1 MAVKV
6 KSYFKIEV
14 GDKTAVKVHNTLT
27 PEYKF
32 LLQGL
37 LTYGQNYRSPYSYY
51 SVSFQPPSNIYVVLL
66 NQGTIVARLPAK
78 LQSYNEQINVINISS
93 CQNNLTSCNL
103 DSLSFQLEYGATD
116 ETDDSYTFDEIQ
128 IWADN
133 LYAIAYAKTNSVTK
147 NPNTFIKV
155 TWDATVTI
163 ESNGVLY
170 IPGCTN
176 FSFTLNSQVALP
188 NYQPLLCLNIPYI
201 IVALTLVPYDLIP
214 HNTFLY
220 TQLSGLLYVLEARIP
235 PHVGVP
241 GSGSSIVAQIPR
253 ILPHVSVSGF
263 GSLSHIQLL
272 DFQGVQYYVIGNT
285 AYPISEPFI
294 LTNTQQSNT
303 ITLFLLYGISN
314 NYFIYTTTITVNVQ
328 YFKLYSPTLVI
339 NIIEE

>member
-6 KSYFKIEV
+6 KSYFKVEV
-14 GDKTAVKVHNTLT
+14 GGATQVKVHNTLT

-37 LTYGQNYRSPYSYY
+37 LTYGQNYRSSYSYY

-66 NQGTIVARLPAK
+66 NQGTVVARLPAS
-78 LQSYNEQINVINISS
+78 LQSYNEQINTVSTSS

-116 ETDDSYTFDEIQ
+116 ETDGSYTFDEIQ

-133 LYAIAYAKTNSVTK
+133 LYAIAYANVGSVTK
-147 NPNTFIKV
+147 HSNTFIKV

-188 NYQPLLCLNIPYI
+188 NYQPLLCMNIPYI
-201 IVALTLVPYDLIP
+201 IVAITLVPYDLIP
-214 HNTFLY
+214 QNTFLY
-220 TQLSGLLYVLEARIP
+220 SQLSALLNILNARIP
-235 PHVGVP
+235 ARVGVP
-241 GSGSSIVAQIPR
+241 GSGS
-253 ILPHVSVSGF
+253 LPPT
-263 GSLSHIQLL
+263 QLL

-294 LTNTQQSNT
+294 LTNTQQPNT
-303 ITLFLLYGISN
+303 FTLFLLYGINN
-314 NYFIYTTTITVNVQ
+314 NYFIYTTSITVNVQ
-328 YFKLYSPTLVI
+328 YFKLYIPTLVI
-339 NIIEE
+339 SIIEE

>member
-1 MAVKV
+1 MAVKI

-14 GDKTAVKVHNTLT
+14 GDRGAVKVHNTLT
-27 PEYKF
+27 PEYKV

-66 NQGTIVARLPAK
+66 NQGTIVARLPAS
-78 LQSYNEQINVINISS
+78 LQSYNEQINTVSTSS

-103 DSLSFQLEYGATD
+103 NSLTFQLEYGATD

-133 LYAIAYAKTNSVTK
+133 LYAIAYANVGSVTK
-147 NPNTFIKV
+147 HSNTFIKV

-163 ESNGVLY
+163 ETNGVLY

-176 FSFTLNSQVALP
+176 FSFTYNAQVALP
-188 NYQPLLCLNIPYI
+188 NYQPLLCINIPYI
-201 IVALTLVPYDLIP
+201 VVAITLVPYNLIP
-214 HNTFLY
+214 QNTFLY
-220 TQLSGLLYVLEARIP
+220 TQLSALLKILNI
-235 PHVGVP
+235 
-241 GSGSSIVAQIPR
+241 SGSD
-253 ILPHVSVSGF
+253 
-263 GSLSHIQLL
+263 IQLL
-272 DFQGVQYYVIGNT
+272 NLQGIQYYVVAQSNGNI

-303 ITLFLLYGISN
+303 LTLFLLYGINN
-314 NYFIYTTTITVNVQ
+314 NYFIYTTSITVNVQ
-328 YFKLYSPTLVI
+328 YFKLYIPTLTI
-339 NIIEE
+339 SIIEE

>member
-1 MAVKV
+1 VAVKV
-6 KSYFKIEV
+6 KSYFKVEV
-14 GDKTAVKVHNTLT
+14 GGATQVKVHNTLT

-37 LTYGQNYRSPYSYY
+37 LTYGQNYRSSYSYY

-66 NQGTIVARLPAK
+66 NQGTVVARLPAS
-78 LQSYNEQINVINISS
+78 LQSYNEQINTVSTSS

-116 ETDDSYTFDEIQ
+116 ETDGSYTFDEIQ

-133 LYAIAYAKTNSVTK
+133 LYAIAYANVGSVTK
-147 NPNTFIKV
+147 HSNTFIKV

-176 FSFTLNSQVALP
+176 FSFTYNAQVALP

-201 IVALTLVPYDLIP
+201 IVAITLVPYDLIP
-214 HNTFLY
+214 QNTFLY
-220 TQLSGLLYVLEARIP
+220 SQLSALLNILNARIP
-235 PHVGVP
+235 ARVGVP
-241 GSGSSIVAQIPR
+241 GSGS
-253 ILPHVSVSGF
+253 LPPT
-263 GSLSHIQLL
+263 QLL

-294 LTNTQQSNT
+294 LTNTQQPNT
-303 ITLFLLYGISN
+303 FTLFLLYGINN
-314 NYFIYTTTITVNVQ
+314 NYFIYTTSITVNVQ
-328 YFKLYSPTLVI
+328 YFKLYTPTLVI
-339 NIIEE
+339 SIIEE

>member
-1 MAVKV
+1 VAVKI

-37 LTYGQNYRSPYSYY
+37 LTYGQGYRAPYSQY
-51 SVSFQPPSNIYVVLL
+51 SVSFQPPSNIYIVLL
-66 NQGTIVARLPAK
+66 NQGTIVARLPAE
-78 LQSYNEQINVINISS
+78 LVSYNEQINTVSTSS

-133 LYAIAYAKTNSVTK
+133 LYAIAYVDVGSVTK
-147 NPNTFIKV
+147 HPNTFIKV

-176 FSFTLNSQVALP
+176 FSFTFNSQVALP
-188 NYQPLLCLNIPYI
+188 NYQPLLCMNIPYI
-201 IVALTLVPYDLIP
+201 VVAITLVPYSLIP
-214 HNTFLY
+214 QNTFLY
-220 TQLSGLLYVLEARIP
+220 TQLSALLKILNI
-235 PHVGVP
+235 
-241 GSGSSIVAQIPR
+241 SGSD
-253 ILPHVSVSGF
+253 
-263 GSLSHIQLL
+263 IQLL
-272 DFQGVQYYVIGNT
+272 NLQGIQYYVVAQSNGNI

-303 ITLFLLYGISN
+303 LTLFLLYGINN
-314 NYFIYTTTITVNVQ
+314 NYFIYTTSITVNVQ
-328 YFKLYSPTLVI
+328 YFKLYIPTLTI
-339 NIIEE
+339 SIIEE

>member
-1 MAVKV
+1 VAVKV

-37 LTYGQNYRSPYSYY
+37 LTYGQGYRAPYPQY
-51 SVSFQPPSNIYVVLL
+51 SVAFEAPSNIYVVLL

-78 LQSYNEQINVINISS
+78 LQSYNEQINTVSTSS

-133 LYAIAYAKTNSVTK
+133 LYAIAYAKINSVTK
-147 NPNTFIKV
+147 HPNTFVKV

-176 FSFTLNSQVALP
+176 FSFTFNAQVALP

-201 IVALTLVPYDLIP
+201 VVALTLVPYNLIP
-214 HNTFLY
+214 QNTFLY
-220 TQLSGLLYVLEARIP
+220 TQLSALLNILNAHIP
-235 PHVGVP
+235 AHVGVP
-241 GSGSSIVAQIPR
+241 GSGS
-253 ILPHVSVSGF
+253 
-263 GSLSHIQLL
+263 LSPTQLL

-303 ITLFLLYGISN
+303 ITLFLLYGIDD
-314 NYFIYTTTITVNVQ
+314 NYFIYTTSITVNVQ
-328 YFKLYSPTLVI
+328 YFKLYIPTLVI
-339 NIIEE
+339 NVIEE

>member
-1 MAVKV
+1 MAVKI

-37 LTYGQNYRSPYSYY
+37 LTYGQGYRAPYSQY
-51 SVSFQPPSNIYVVLL
+51 SVSFQPPSNIYIVLL
-66 NQGTIVARLPAK
+66 NQGTIVARLPAE
-78 LQSYNEQINVINISS
+78 LVSYNEQINTVSTSS

-103 DSLSFQLEYGATD
+103 NSLTFQLEYGATD

-133 LYAIAYAKTNSVTK
+133 LYAIAYVDVGSVTK
-147 NPNTFIKV
+147 HPNTFIKI

-176 FSFTLNSQVALP
+176 FSFTFNSQVALP
-188 NYQPLLCLNIPYI
+188 NYQPLLCMNIPYI
-201 IVALTLVPYDLIP
+201 VVAITLVPYSLIP
-214 HNTFLY
+214 QNTFLY
-220 TQLSGLLYVLEARIP
+220 TQLSALLKILNI
-235 PHVGVP
+235 
-241 GSGSSIVAQIPR
+241 SGSD
-253 ILPHVSVSGF
+253 
-263 GSLSHIQLL
+263 IQLL
-272 DFQGVQYYVIGNT
+272 NLQGIQYYVVAQSNGNI

-294 LTNTQQSNT
+294 LTNMQQSNT
-303 ITLFLLYGISN
+303 ITLFLLYGINN
-314 NYFIYTTTITVNVQ
+314 NYFIYTTSITVNVQ
-328 YFKLYSPTLVI
+328 YFKLYIPTLTI
-339 NIIEE
+339 SIIEE

>member
-1 MAVKV
+1 VAVKI

-37 LTYGQNYRSPYSYY
+37 LTYGQGYRAPYSQY
-51 SVSFQPPSNIYVVLL
+51 SVSFQPPSNIYIVLL
-66 NQGTIVARLPAK
+66 NQGTIVARLPAE
-78 LQSYNEQINVINISS
+78 LVSYNEQINTVSTGS

-133 LYAIAYAKTNSVTK
+133 LYAIAYANVGSVTK
-147 NPNTFIKV
+147 HSNTFIKV

-163 ESNGVLY
+163 ESNNVLY

-176 FSFTLNSQVALP
+176 FSFTFNAQVALP
-188 NYQPLLCLNIPYI
+188 NYQPLLCMNIPYI
-201 IVALTLVPYDLIP
+201 VVAITLVPYNLIP
-214 HNTFLY
+214 QNTFLY
-220 TQLSGLLYVLEARIP
+220 TQLSALLKILNI
-235 PHVGVP
+235 
-241 GSGSSIVAQIPR
+241 SGSD
-253 ILPHVSVSGF
+253 
-263 GSLSHIQLL
+263 IQLL
-272 DFQGVQYYVIGNT
+272 NLQGIQYYVVAQSNGNI

-294 LTNTQQSNT
+294 LTNMQQSNT
-303 ITLFLLYGISN
+303 ITLFLLYGINN
-314 NYFIYTTTITVNVQ
+314 NYFIYTTSITVNVQ
-328 YFKLYSPTLVI
+328 YFKLYIPTLTI
-339 NIIEE
+339 SIIEE

>member
-1 MAVKV
+1 VAVKI

-37 LTYGQNYRSPYSYY
+37 LTYGQGYRAPYSQY
-51 SVSFQPPSNIYVVLL
+51 SVSFQPPSNIYIVLL
-66 NQGTIVARLPAK
+66 NQGTIVARLPAE
-78 LQSYNEQINVINISS
+78 LVSYNEQINTVSTSS

-133 LYAIAYAKTNSVTK
+133 LYAIAYVDVGSVTK
-147 NPNTFIKV
+147 HPNTFIKI

-176 FSFTLNSQVALP
+176 FSFTFNSQVALP
-188 NYQPLLCLNIPYI
+188 NYQPLLCMNIPYI
-201 IVALTLVPYDLIP
+201 VVAITLVPYSLIP
-214 HNTFLY
+214 QNTFLY
-220 TQLSGLLYVLEARIP
+220 TQLSALLKILNI
-235 PHVGVP
+235 
-241 GSGSSIVAQIPR
+241 SGSD
-253 ILPHVSVSGF
+253 
-263 GSLSHIQLL
+263 IQLL
-272 DFQGVQYYVIGNT
+272 NLQGIQYYVVAQSNGNI

-303 ITLFLLYGISN
+303 LTLFLLYGINN
-314 NYFIYTTTITVNVQ
+314 NYFIYTTSITVNVQ
-328 YFKLYSPTLVI
+328 YFKLYIPTLTI
-339 NIIEE
+339 SIIEE

>member
-1 MAVKV
+1 MAVKI

-14 GDKTAVKVHNTLT
+14 GDRGAVKVHNTLT

-37 LTYGQNYRSPYSYY
+37 LTYGQGYRSPYSYY
-51 SVSFQPPSNIYVVLL
+51 SVSFQPPSNIYIVLL
-66 NQGTIVARLPAK
+66 NQGTVVARLPAS
-78 LQSYNEQINVINISS
+78 LQSYNEQINTVSTSS

-103 DSLSFQLEYGATD
+103 SSLTFQLEYGATD
-116 ETDDSYTFDEIQ
+116 ETDNSYTFDEIQ

-133 LYAIAYAKTNSVTK
+133 LYAIAYANVGSVTK
-147 NPNTFIKV
+147 HSNTFIKV

-176 FSFTLNSQVALP
+176 FSFTFNSQVTLP
-188 NYQPLLCLNIPYI
+188 NYQPLLCMNIPYI
-201 IVALTLVPYDLIP
+201 VVAITLVPYNLIP
-214 HNTFLY
+214 QNTFLY
-220 TQLSGLLYVLEARIP
+220 SQLSALLNIINAHIP
-235 PHVGVP
+235 AHIGVP
-241 GSGSSIVAQIPR
+241 GSGS
-253 ILPHVSVSGF
+253 LPPT
-263 GSLSHIQLL
+263 QLL

-294 LTNTQQSNT
+294 LTNTQQSNI
-303 ITLFLLYGISN
+303 ITLFMLYGINN

-328 YFKLYSPTLVI
+328 YFKLYIPTLVI

>member
-1 MAVKV
+1 MVVKV

-14 GDKTAVKVHNTLT
+14 GGATQVKVHNTLT

-37 LTYGQNYRSPYSYY
+37 LTQGQGYRTPYSYY
-51 SVSFQPPSNIYVVLL
+51 SVLFQPPSNIYVVLL
-66 NQGTIVARLPAK
+66 NQGTVVARLPAK
-78 LQSYNEQINVINISS
+78 LQNYTEQINTVSTSS
-93 CQNNLTSCNL
+93 CQDNLTSCNL
-103 DSLSFQLEYGATD
+103 NSLTFQLEYGATD

-133 LYAIAYAKTNSVTK
+133 LYAIAYTKINSVTK

-176 FSFTLNSQVALP
+176 FSFTFNSQVALP
-188 NYQPLLCLNIPYI
+188 NYQPLLCMNIPYI

-214 HNTFLY
+214 QNTFLY
-220 TQLSGLLYVLEARIP
+220 TQLSGLLDVLKAHIP
-235 PHVGVP
+235 AHVGVP
-241 GSGSSIVAQIPR
+241 GSGS
-253 ILPHVSVSGF
+253 
-263 GSLSHIQLL
+263 LSPTQLL

-303 ITLFLLYGISN
+303 ITLFLLYCIN
-314 NYFIYTTTITVNVQ
+314 DNYFIYTTSITVNVQ
-328 YFKLYSPTLVI
+328 YFKLYNPTLVI
-339 NIIEE
+339 NVIEE

>member
-1 MAVKV
+1 MAVKI
-6 KSYFKIEV
+6 KSYFSVQI

-37 LTYGQNYRSPYSYY
+37 LTYGQGYSYY

-66 NQGTIVARLPAK
+66 NQGTIVARLPAE
-78 LQSYNEQINVINISS
+78 LVSYNEQINTVSTSS

-103 DSLSFQLEYGATD
+103 DSLTFQLEYGATD
-116 ETDDSYTFDEIQ
+116 ETDDLYSFDEIQ

-133 LYAIAYAKTNSVTK
+133 LYAIAYTKINSVTK
-147 NPNTFIKV
+147 HPNTFIKV

-176 FSFTLNSQVALP
+176 FSFTFNAQVALP
-188 NYQPLLCLNIPYI
+188 NYQPLLCMNIPYI
-201 IVALTLVPYDLIP
+201 IVAITLVPYSLIP
-214 HNTFLY
+214 QNTFLY
-220 TQLSGLLYVLEARIP
+220 TQLSALLKILNI
-235 PHVGVP
+235 P
-241 GSGSSIVAQIPR
+241 GSD
-253 ILPHVSVSGF
+253 
-263 GSLSHIQLL
+263 IQLL
-272 DFQGVQYYVIGNT
+272 NLQGIQYYVVAQSNGNI

-294 LTNTQQSNT
+294 LTNTQQSNI
-303 ITLFLLYGISN
+303 ITLFMLYGINN

-328 YFKLYSPTLVI
+328 YFKLYIPTLVI

>member
-1 MAVKV
+1 VAVKV

-37 LTYGQNYRSPYSYY
+37 LTYGQGYHAPYPQY
-51 SVSFQPPSNIYVVLL
+51 SVAFEAPSNIYVVLL

-78 LQSYNEQINVINISS
+78 LQSYNEQINTVSTSS

-133 LYAIAYAKTNSVTK
+133 LYAIAYAKINSVTK
-147 NPNTFIKV
+147 HPNTFIKV

-176 FSFTLNSQVALP
+176 FSFTFNAQVALP
-188 NYQPLLCLNIPYI
+188 NYQPLLCMNIPYI
-201 IVALTLVPYDLIP
+201 VVAITLVPYSLIP
-214 HNTFLY
+214 QNTFLY
-220 TQLSGLLYVLEARIP
+220 TQLSALLKILNIS
-235 PHVGVP
+235 
-241 GSGSSIVAQIPR
+241 GSGSV
-253 ILPHVSVSGF
+253 LPT
-263 GSLSHIQLL
+263 QLL
-272 DFQGVQYYVIGNT
+272 NLQGVQYYVIAQSNGNI

-294 LTNTQQSNT
+294 LTNTQQSST
-303 ITLFLLYGISN
+303 ITLFLLYGINN
-314 NYFIYTTTITVNVQ
+314 NYFIYTTSITVNVQ
-328 YFKLYSPTLVI
+328 YFKLYIPTLVI
-339 NIIEE
+339 SIIEE